1 MSRRWAIFVIA
12 SGNFF
17 LSQFYR
23 VSNAVISPQ
32 LLRDLSLDTAG
43 LGLLSASF
51 FYGFAITQIP
61 ISIFLDRIGPRRMM
75 AALSL
80 IGIIGALIFS
90 WADTLS
96 LGIVG
101 RALLGIGMACN
112 LMGTLKL
119 LTLWF
124 GAPSFA
130 TLSGVVFSIGTLG
143 NMVATTPLVMMVE
156 KMGWRATFQL
166 IAAVNLLMV
175 LIFYIVVRDEPKEG
189 SFGRSAAET
198 GLVPR
203 QALSDLMLLL
213 RQKDYWIISFGTFVS
228 YGIFVAFQ
236 ALWAGPYL
244 MEAMGLSA
252 RNAGHII
259 FLMNLGLILGGGIW
273 GALSDKVMKTRKWPV
288 SGGHI
293 ILGFITMIVA
303 VLPPGIGTPLLAS
316 LFFGFGFF
324 RMTGVLMYTQ
334 IKELMPIEMAGTA
347 MTGINFFTMIGSAV
361 FLQGLGSLMQ
371 YLYPE
376 TSRGP
381 EAFRVAF
388 FLCAICLVVLSFLY
402 LFTQDTKRKSQ

>member
-1 MSRRWAIFVIA
+1 MSRRWAIFAIA

-101 RALLGIGMACN
+101 RALLGLGMACN

-143 NMVATTPLVMMVE
+143 NMVATTPLVVMVE
-156 KMGWRATFQL
+156 KMGWRTTFQL

-198 GLVPR
+198 GSVPR

-213 RQKDYWIISFGTFVS
+213 RQKDYWIISFGTFAS
-228 YGIFVAFQ
+228 YGIFAAFQ

-259 FLMNLGLILGGGIW
+259 FLMNLGVILGGGIW
-273 GALSDKVMKTRKWPV
+273 GALSDRVMKTRKWPV

-324 RMTGVLMYTQ
+324 RMTGALMYTQ

>member
-1 MSRRWAIFVIA
+1 MSRRWAIFAIA

-90 WADTLS
+90 WADTLG

-101 RALLGIGMACN
+101 RALLGLGMACN

-143 NMVATTPLVMMVE
+143 NMVATTPLVVMVE
-156 KMGWRATFQL
+156 KMGWRTTFQL

-198 GLVPR
+198 DLAPR

-213 RQKDYWIISFGTFVS
+213 RQRDYWIISFGTFAS
-228 YGIFVAFQ
+228 YGIFAAFQ

-259 FLMNLGLILGGGIW
+259 FLMNLGVILGGGIW
-273 GALSDKVMKTRKWPV
+273 GALSDRVMKTRKWPV
-288 SGGHI
+288 FGGHI

-324 RMTGVLMYTQ
+324 RMTGALMYTQ

-402 LFTQDTKRKSQ
+402 LFTQDTKRKP